1 MNVVITAIP
10 DVTLA
15 VEIVVNKIVLKRV
28 IHFVAVNVLVMPQ
41 VEQRP

>member
-1 MNVVITAIP
+1 MNVVITAIL

-15 VEIVVNKIVLKRV
+15 VETVVNKIVLKHV
-28 IHFVAVNVLVMPQ
+28 IHFVVANVLVMLQ